1 MLPVVQNKQFAK
13 ESSRSLLGKILC
25 WVRVKVHFAMN
36 WTTWPFWFLAQ
47 TGCFCNP
54 GACAKYL
61 QLSQLDLRTNYEV
74 RDPADNW
81 QAVFHSLSCIL
92 FQVLI
97 FHLSHTS
104 FAGIPALSSLHSPYE
119 DWHELL
125 QAGHVCWDDHDVIN
139 GQPTGAV
146 RVSFGYM
153 STFEDCLV
161 RRHSQSQL
169 HLENLFSVCRIFF
182 FFSTIQCVYIFCLA
196 HVFDAIVQI
205 VWLFD
210 NWIWWYESCRL
221 WLGSFA
227 SILWS
232 QVVKELWR
240 GLTKHWMLGYQRA
253 WVIWVKHLSQ
263 CFSVD
268 MLMLLYQNN
277 FFSPWSTQNQCP
289 R

>member
-1 MLPVVQNKQFAK
+1 
-13 ESSRSLLGKILC
+13 
-25 WVRVKVHFAMN
+25 MN

-182 FFSTIQCVYIFCLA
+182 FFFHKSMCLY
-196 HVFDAIVQI
+196 
-205 VWLFD
+205 LL
-210 NWIWWYESCRL
+210 SCTCFWCHSSNSMAL
-221 WLGSFA
+221 WQLN
-227 SILWS
+227 L
-232 QVVKELWR
+232 
-240 GLTKHWMLGYQRA
+240 
-253 WVIWVKHLSQ
+253 VIWILQAVIRFIRKYFVESGGERTVKRIDKTLNARISKGLSNLGKALITMLFCWYVDVVVSEQ
-263 CFSVD
+263 LFFSLEYTESMSKVEGENELFSVSTTEQWHG
-268 MLMLLYQNN
+268 LLN
-277 FFSPWSTQNQCP
+277 FLIRNFNSK
-289 R
+289 